1 MNLLLFSLLAS
12 FWGGSFVA
20 IKASLESFPPLFS
33 ASLRVLTALTAIAI
47 IYKLMKIDTKIP
59 KKDKVLCYVLGFF
72 SISLPFSLLFWG
84 EQFVEA
90 GIAGV
95 INGTTPIWTFLSAY
109 FVFQTEKNSVKT
121 TLAGIFTSFLGIYL
135 IFSPKIEFGTSSQEI
150 YGIIAIFGMAI
161 SYGIGGNLAKKI
173 MSNPAVTPK
182 KAIYHQHVSAAVVLL
197 TASLSF
203 EWQQIFAVKEIPLK
217 ASLSL
222 VYLGVCSTAIA
233 YIILFH
239 LVNKWGTIKAMSV
252 TYLIPVMAL
261 IFDYL
266 LYGNV
271 LLPIQFAGVVVVSL
285 GLLILQ
291 RPTNLLKSHKIG
303 HQKKRI

>member
-33 ASLRVLTALTAIAI
+33 ASLRVLTALAAISI
-47 IYKLMKIDTKIP
+47 IYKLMKINTKIP
-59 KKDKVLCYVLGFF
+59 SKDKVLCYTLGFF

-84 EQFVEA
+84 EQYVEA

-121 TLAGIFTSFLGIYL
+121 TLSGIFTSFLGIYL

-150 YGIIAIFGMAI
+150 YGIVAIFGMAI

-173 MSNPAVTPK
+173 MSNPEVTPR
-182 KAIYHQHVSAAVVLL
+182 KAIYHQHVSAAIILL
-197 TASLSF
+197 VASFSL
-203 EWQQIFAVKEIPLK
+203 EWEQIINVKEIPLK

-261 IFDYL
+261 IFDYI

-271 LLPIQFAGVVVVSL
+271 LLPIQFAGVAVVSL

-291 RPTNLLKSHKIG
+291 RPVNPLKSLKF
-303 HQKKRI
+303 RP